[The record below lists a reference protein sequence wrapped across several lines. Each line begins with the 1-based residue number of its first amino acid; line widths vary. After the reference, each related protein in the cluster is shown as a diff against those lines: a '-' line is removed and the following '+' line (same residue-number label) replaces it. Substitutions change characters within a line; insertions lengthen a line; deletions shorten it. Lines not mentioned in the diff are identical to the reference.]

1 MIEAKKMEMPNN
13 LIKQLNFIKE
23 LALYPEKRVI
33 LQDIAVCYYSLNDTK
48 TISYLLRI
56 LDDPNL
62 NDGKTEYLLSGC
74 YHKIQDKT
82 NSCKYLN
89 LAIAKKFSRIKRT
102 IQSTKL

>member
-1 MIEAKKMEMPNN
+1 LRRKKWRCKQFDKAIE
-13 LIKQLNFIKE
+13 LIKKE

-48 TISYLLRI
+48 PSYFIPIRI

-74 YHKIQDKT
+74 YTKYKT
-82 NSCKYLN
+82 KQILVN
-89 LAIAKKFSRIKRT
+89 T
-102 IQSTKL
+102 